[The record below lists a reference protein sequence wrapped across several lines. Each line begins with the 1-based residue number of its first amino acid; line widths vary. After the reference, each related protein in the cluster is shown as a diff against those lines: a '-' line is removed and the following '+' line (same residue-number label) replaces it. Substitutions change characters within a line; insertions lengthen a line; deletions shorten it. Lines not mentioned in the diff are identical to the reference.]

1 MVIPIK
7 KFISLLSGGLDSPI
21 AAFIMMQRGFIPI
34 FLSFLTSDDFEDS
47 MKKKVVKIVKI
58 LSTHTDENLKIYF
71 IVHDNNLE
79 AFKRVCDRKLTCVLC
94 KRLMLRIA
102 KQLGKLE
109 QTNIIVTGDILGE
122 QASQT
127 LDNLYSYNNIIQD
140 FILLRPL
147 IGCDKQEVININKK
161 IGLYDTTSQSSAGC
175 QFNPQYPETHAKMFE
190 VENSELKVDLS
201 ALVEESINSAEV
213 LKF

>member
-1 MVIPIK
+1 MKTTK

-21 AAFIMMQRGFIPI
+21 AAYLMIKRGYTPI
-34 FLSFLTSDDFEDS
+34 FLTFLTSDDYEDS
-47 MKKKVVKIVKI
+47 MKKKVVKIVEI
-58 LSTHTDENLKIYF
+58 LSSFTEDKLKVYF
-71 IVHDNNLE
+71 IIHDNNLE
-79 AFKRVCDRKLTCVLC
+79 AFKQVCSRKLTCVLC

-127 LDNLYSYNNIIQD
+127 LDNLYSYNNIIQG

-147 IGCDKQEVININKK
+147 IGCDKQEVININKQ
-161 IGLYDTTSQSSAGC
+161 IGLYDTSSESSAGC

-190 VENSELKVDLS
+190 VEDSELKVDIS
-201 ALVEESINSAEV
+201 ELVENSISSAEI
-213 LKF
+213 LEF

>member
-1 MVIPIK
+1 VITIK

-21 AAFIMMQRGFIPI
+21 AAFVMMRRAFTPI
-34 FLSFLTSDDFEDS
+34 FLSFLTSDDNEDS
-47 MKKKVVKIVKI
+47 MKKKVIEIVKI
-58 LSTHTDENLKIYF
+58 LSNFTEDNLKVYF

-79 AFKRVCDRKLTCVLC
+79 AFKQVCDRKLTCVLC

-109 QTNIIVTGDILGE
+109 GTNIIVTGDILGE

-175 QFNPQYPETHAKMFE
+175 QFNPQYPETHAKLFE
-190 VENSELKVDLS
+190 VENSELKVDIS
-201 ALVEESINSAEV
+201 ALVEKSINSAKV